1 MYEREPGGGVW
12 VEHPPDQV
20 LGVAGHPRPL
30 LSGEVDATTEDR
42 LHDLL
47 VVVCICLF
55 VAQCSFGRSEEKGK
69 VTGRWVI
76 DVAYLPRRAGRHR

>member
-55 VAQCSFGRSEEKGK
+55 VAQCSFGRSEEKGTSPTSPEGRDATDD
-69 VTGRWVI
+69 VTSQFSS
-76 DVAYLPRRAGRHR
+76 